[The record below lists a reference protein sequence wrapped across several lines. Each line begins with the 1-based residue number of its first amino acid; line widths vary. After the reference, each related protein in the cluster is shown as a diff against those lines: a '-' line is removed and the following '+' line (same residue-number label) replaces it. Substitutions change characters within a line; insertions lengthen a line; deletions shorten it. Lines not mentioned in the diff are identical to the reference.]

1 MSEISFE
8 EMLAQSLKSI
18 HTGDVVDGTVI
29 SINPNEAVLNIGYKS
44 DGILT
49 KLEYSNEEIDDL
61 SKKLN
66 VGDTLPVKI
75 LKVNDRDGIVLV
87 SYKRF
92 VAEKGN
98 ERLYE
103 AYKNKEIL
111 KGKVIKTVK
120 GGISVD
126 TEGILVFIPASL
138 VSDIFQRNL
147 EKLIGEEI
155 EFIITEFNP
164 RKHRIIGDRR
174 TLILEEKNKIREELV
189 SKIKEGDVIKGKV
202 RALAKYGAFV
212 DIGGVDGLLHITE
225 MSWGTVFSPKEVI
238 KVGDE
243 LDVIIKKI
251 TDDRIALS
259 LKFEEKN
266 PWNHIKDYVKVG
278 DIKKGRVVRLADF
291 GAFVEIAPGVEGL
304 LHVSQ
309 VTRSHVK
316 NIKDV
321 LSVGQEIDV
330 RIIDFIE
337 QDKKI
342 SLSSKVLEPEVEEK
356 DTDVDTEEKVENS
369 DISNTSNNEVIEDE
383 TIPTDITDIGEE
395 VENLEENVS
404 NSEEINK
411 EEIENE
417 EIDVDDTNETIDN
430 NTEEEENL

>member
-8 EMLAQSLKSI
+8 EMLADSLKSI
-18 HTGDVVDGTVI
+18 HSGDVVDGTVI

-49 KLEYSNEEIDDL
+49 KLEYSNEEICDL
-61 SKKLN
+61 SEKLN

-75 LKVNDRDGIVLV
+75 LKVSDRDGIVLV

-138 VSDIFQRNL
+138 ISDIFQRNL
-147 EKLIGEEI
+147 DKLIGEEI

-174 TLILEEKNKIREELV
+174 VLILEEKNKIREELV
-189 SKIKEGDVIKGKV
+189 SRIKEGDVIKGKV
-202 RALAKYGAFV
+202 RALTKYGAFV

-225 MSWGTVFSPKEVI
+225 MSWGTVFSPKEVVS
-238 KVGDE
+238 VGDE
-243 LDVIIKKI
+243 IDVIIKKI
-251 TDDRIALS
+251 TDEKIALS

-304 LHVSQ
+304 LHISQ
-309 VTRSHVK
+309 VSRTHVK
-316 NIKDV
+316 DIKDT
-321 LSVGQEIDV
+321 LKIGQEIDV

-342 SLSSKVLEPEVEEK
+342 SLSSKVLEPELETETKESSEE
-356 DTDVDTEEKVENS
+356 EG
-369 DISNTSNNEVIEDE
+369 IEDNSTSSE
-383 TIPTDITDIGEE
+383 SVEALVEDVPTDITDIGEVIE
-395 VENLEENVS
+395 DTEEDAS
-404 NSEEINK
+404 NNESKAQEEDTDNTASEEQ
-411 EEIENE
+411 EDTETASENE
-417 EIDVDDTNETIDN
+417 I
-430 NTEEEENL
+430 